1 MRRNEEILSEWEEL
15 FEDLTYHHHN
25 RHGNDDDSGDTGDS
39 EDGSTND
46 SWHDNEEY
54 EYSSATTTHKTNCS
68 IGYVVVEEE
77 EINYHNLP
85 NIASP
90 NDNDSPLLEGET
102 NAMEPIM
109 RVDV

>member
-1 MRRNEEILSEWEEL
+1 M
-15 FEDLTYHHHN
+15 
-25 RHGNDDDSGDTGDS
+25 
-39 EDGSTND
+39 ND

-54 EYSSATTTHKTNCS
+54 KHHHKYYYSATTSYETNCS
-68 IGYVVVEEE
+68 SGYVVVEEE